1 MPADMSTEKIFEPTV
16 QIQRFKNTVPPQV
29 QLGVFQIWH
38 SGIADFT
45 GALKEYHR
53 EQKADADADAG
64 VNMPAVK
71 SLSRAKR
78 REQIEQL
85 RQEAVISYEERKGSA
100 AQQFG
105 DPYCTVFIAHLAPG
119 TTEEDVAAAVRAV
132 LPDVP
137 AAVPPHVALVLRQ
150 AKRPYA
156 FVTLGSRAEAR
167 QLLSLGRLDVL
178 GRRVVVDVER
188 GRIVKNWLPKR
199 LRKR

>member
-1 MPADMSTEKIFEPTV
+1 MSTEKIFEPTV
-16 QIQRFKNTVPPQV
+16 QIQRFKNTVPPQI
-29 QLGVFQIWH
+29 QLGVFEIRH

-53 EQKADADADAG
+53 EQKDDAAAG
-64 VNMPAVK
+64 MNMPAAK

-85 RQEAVISYEERKGSA
+85 RQKAVISYEERKGSA

-137 AAVPPHVALVLRQ
+137 AATPPHVALVLRR
-150 AKRPYA
+150 ARRPYA